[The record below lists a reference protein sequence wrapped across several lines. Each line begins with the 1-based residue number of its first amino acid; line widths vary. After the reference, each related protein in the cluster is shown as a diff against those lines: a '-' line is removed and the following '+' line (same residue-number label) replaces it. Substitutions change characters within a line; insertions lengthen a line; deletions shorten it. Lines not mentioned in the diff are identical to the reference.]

1 MILWYFPVLVADVEV
16 KEDCILIRLRKE
28 AVVCESKD
36 SDKEVSSSAPAPVV
50 EGVSEVGSEVAVS
63 SEAIPEGLAFGSRE
77 AFSLERVNNFS
88 MEELYSGGQC
98 DGSVTSSS
106 HIS

>member
-36 SDKEVSSSAPAPVV
+36 LDNEVSSSVPAPVV
-50 EGVSEVGSEVAVS
+50 EEVSEVGSEVAVS
-63 SEAIPEGLAFGSRE
+63 LEAIPGDLVFGSRE
-77 AFSLERVNNFS
+77 AFSLEGVGNIP

-98 DGSVTSSS
+98 DRSVTSSS
-106 HIS
+106 DIS